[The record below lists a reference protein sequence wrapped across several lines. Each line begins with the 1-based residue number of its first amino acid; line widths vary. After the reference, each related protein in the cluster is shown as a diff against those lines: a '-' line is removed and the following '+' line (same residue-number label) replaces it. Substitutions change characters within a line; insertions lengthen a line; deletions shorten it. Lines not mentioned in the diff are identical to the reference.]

1 MLSGHPQQVDFPAN
15 QEFQSNFSVSFV
27 QWGRAQA
34 NGLPTEFNIRLSK
47 DKQHLGG
54 FKLTM
59 MRTSG
64 EMLGISAAIK

>member
-1 MLSGHPQQVDFPAN
+1 MLSGHPQQVDFPAS
-15 QEFQSNFSVSFV
+15 QESNFSVSFV